1 MTMTRQPATPG
12 HDSAVAHDSAVTQD
26 NALTVDGVSVRLGG
40 REVLHDVRFSIK
52 PGEFVGLIGSNGAG
66 KTTLLRVILGL
77 LPATAGTVTVG
88 GKQRGERGAGKDSKQ
103 RGERGAGKDGRQ
115 RGERGAG
122 KGGTG
127 VGYVPQKI
135 QLDPDMPLRARDL
148 VGLGL
153 DGQRLGIP
161 FPSRARRKLVD
172 EMLRA
177 VDAEHIGNARV
188 GNLSG
193 GEQQRILIAHALI
206 SRPGLL
212 LLDEPLANLDIASE
226 QEVVALLGRIAKE
239 QGIAVLISAHE
250 MNPLLPVMDRI
261 VYMAHGRAAS
271 GPTDE
276 VVTGERLSQLYGHHV
291 DVIHVHGRV
300 LVVAGRGEGLDIP
313 IEHSGAHADDGG

>member
-1 MTMTRQPATPG
+1 MTMTRQPASQESAAD
-12 HDSAVAHDSAVTQD
+12 HD
-26 NALTVDGVSVRLGG
+26 ALVVDGVSVRLGG
-40 REVLHDVRFSIK
+40 REVLQDVQFSIK

-77 LPATAGTVTVG
+77 LPASSGKVTVS
-88 GKQRGERGAGKDSKQ
+88 A
-103 RGERGAGKDGRQ
+103 A
-115 RGERGAG
+115 
-122 KGGTG
+122 G

-153 DGQRLGIP
+153 DGQRYGIP

-226 QEVVALLGRIAKE
+226 QEVVALLGRIARE
-239 QGIAVLISAHE
+239 QRIAVLISAHE

-276 VVTGERLSQLYGHHV
+276 VVTGERLSELYGHHV

-313 IEHSGAHADDGG
+313 IEHSGAHAADGA

>member
-1 MTMTRQPATPG
+1 MTRQP
-12 HDSAVAHDSAVTQD
+12 VTQVD
-26 NALTVDGVSVRLGG
+26 QHDALAVDGVSVRLGG

-52 PGEFVGLIGSNGAG
+52 PSEFVGLIGSNGAG

-77 LPATAGTVTVG
+77 LPATAGRVRVS
-88 GKQRGERGAGKDSKQ
+88 A
-103 RGERGAGKDGRQ
+103 A
-115 RGERGAG
+115 
-122 KGGTG
+122 G

-153 DGQRLGIP
+153 DGQRFGIP

-177 VDAEHIGNARV
+177 VDAGHLGNARV

-239 QGIAVLISAHE
+239 QRIAVLISAHE

-261 VYMAHGRAAS
+261 VYMANGRAAS

-276 VVTGERLSQLYGHHV
+276 VVTGEVLSKLYGHHV

-313 IEHSGAHADDGG
+313 IEHSGGHADDGA

>member
-1 MTMTRQPATPG
+1 MTMTRQPVTPSQ
-12 HDSAVAHDSAVTQD
+12 DSAVAQD
-26 NALTVDGVSVRLGG
+26 DALVVDGVSVRLGG

-77 LPATAGTVTVG
+77 LPATAGKITVG
-88 GKQRGERGAGKDSKQ
+88 GKQRGERGAGK
-103 RGERGAGKDGRQ
+103 GA
-115 RGERGAG
+115 A
-122 KGGTG
+122 G

-239 QGIAVLISAHE
+239 QRIAVLISAHE

-261 VYMAHGRAAS
+261 VYMANGRAAS

-276 VVTGERLSQLYGHHV
+276 VVTGEVLSELYGHHV

-313 IEHSGAHADDGG
+313 IEHSGAHADGV

>member
-1 MTMTRQPATPG
+1 MTMTRQPASQE
-12 HDSAVAHDSAVTQD
+12 SAAIAD
-26 NALTVDGVSVRLGG
+26 ALVVDGVSVRLGG
-40 REVLHDVRFSIK
+40 REVLQDVRFSIK

-77 LPATAGTVTVG
+77 LPASSGKVTVS
-88 GKQRGERGAGKDSKQ
+88 A
-103 RGERGAGKDGRQ
+103 A
-115 RGERGAG
+115 
-122 KGGTG
+122 G

-153 DGQRLGIP
+153 DGQRYGVP
-161 FPSRARRKLVD
+161 FPSRSRRKLVD

-226 QEVVALLGRIAKE
+226 QEVVALLGRIARE
-239 QGIAVLISAHE
+239 QRIAVLISAHE

-276 VVTGERLSQLYGHHV
+276 VVTGERLSELYGHHV

-313 IEHSGAHADDGG
+313 IEHSGAHAADGA

>member
-1 MTMTRQPATPG
+1 MTMTRQRVTTPSQDG
-12 HDSAVAHDSAVTQD
+12 AVSQD
-26 NALTVDGVSVRLGG
+26 DALTVDGVSVRLGG

-77 LPATAGTVTVG
+77 LPATAGKITVN
-88 GKQRGERGAGKDSKQ
+88 
-103 RGERGAGKDGRQ
+103 GRQ

-122 KGGTG
+122 KGGAG

-177 VDAEHIGNARV
+177 VDAEHIGNSRV

-313 IEHSGAHADDGG
+313 IEHSGAHADDGA

>member
-1 MTMTRQPATPG
+1 MTRQP
-12 HDSAVAHDSAVTQD
+12 VTQVD
-26 NALTVDGVSVRLGG
+26 QDDALAVDGVSVRLGG

-77 LPATAGTVTVG
+77 LPATAGRVRVS
-88 GKQRGERGAGKDSKQ
+88 A
-103 RGERGAGKDGRQ
+103 A
-115 RGERGAG
+115 
-122 KGGTG
+122 G

-153 DGQRLGIP
+153 DGQRFGIP

-177 VDAEHIGNARV
+177 VDAEHLGNARV

-239 QGIAVLISAHE
+239 QRIAVLISAHE

-261 VYMAHGRAAS
+261 VYMANGRAAS

-276 VVTGERLSQLYGHHV
+276 VVTGEVLSKLYGHHV

-313 IEHSGAHADDGG
+313 IEHSGAHAVDDV

>member
-1 MTMTRQPATPG
+1 MTMTRQPATPSQDG
-12 HDSAVAHDSAVTQD
+12 AVTQG

-40 REVLHDVRFSIK
+40 REVLHDVRFSIR
-52 PGEFVGLIGSNGAG
+52 PGEVVGLIGSNGAG

-77 LPATAGTVTVG
+77 LPATAGKVMVNG
-88 GKQRGERGAGKDSKQ
+88 RQRGERRAGKDGRQRGERRAGKDS
-103 RGERGAGKDGRQ
+103 RQ

-122 KGGTG
+122 KGGAG

-313 IEHSGAHADDGG
+313 IEHSGAHADDGA

>member
-1 MTMTRQPATPG
+1 MTMTRQPATPSQ
-12 HDSAVAHDSAVTQD
+12 DSAVAQD
-26 NALTVDGVSVRLGG
+26 DALTVDGVSVRLGG

-77 LPATAGTVTVG
+77 LPASAGKVTVG
-88 GKQRGERGAGKDSKQ
+88 GKQRGERGAGK
-103 RGERGAGKDGRQ
+103 GGA
-115 RGERGAG
+115 
-122 KGGTG
+122 G

-276 VVTGERLSQLYGHHV
+276 VVTGERLSELYGHHV

-313 IEHSGAHADDGG
+313 IEHSGAHADDGA